1 MIPGNPQIL
10 TCPFCGKEKEIMS
23 LVSGNTCGAEYWS
36 DNKQIAP
43 MLPEISFVQKCPHCG
58 KYYIRTR
65 QEIRYKDD
73 GCSFEQG
80 LLSFIEM
87 KEAFAQLSQ
96 EGYKESYEEP
106 NVRVMLHQAYNDYY
120 HRNKDNSE
128 ILSEDWNLF
137 VSNAKWLIDNV
148 ITDSVLKAEYNREI
162 SEFSTALSLLASR
175 ERSSDK
181 FFERFA
187 DVVREKAQNKDNH
200 VFRIE

>member
-43 MLPEISFVQKCPHCG
+43 MLPEISFVQNCPHCG